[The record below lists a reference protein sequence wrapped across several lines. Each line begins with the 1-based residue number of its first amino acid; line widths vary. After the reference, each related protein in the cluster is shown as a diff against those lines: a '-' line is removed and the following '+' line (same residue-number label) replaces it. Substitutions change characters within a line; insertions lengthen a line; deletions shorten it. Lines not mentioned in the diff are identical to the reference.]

1 MARPRND
8 EFKEIR
14 IESTQEELEVVDV
27 SVPSFVKVTYKEK
40 ISEYPDGRPVYGTS
54 DQEVRSLHLT
64 NDEITKIFQEKG
76 MEVIEIEKATIQFPN
91 ICEKCNEKGTPRIEN
106 KSNRYDY
113 YPRKSSPYFRKS
125 ETLRTEVNRP
135 DEYWLIYD
143 HGKGKKCRIA
153 QYDKNHHLFKPTK
166 NRINELHK
174 HFYPMNLGR
183 GVHGVTLLSKQKNN

>member
-1 MARPRND
+1 MARPRKD

-14 IESTQEELEVVDV
+14 IESTQEELEVIDV
-27 SVPSFVKVTYKEK
+27 SAPSFVKVTYREK
-40 ISEYPDGRPVYGTS
+40 ISKHNDGKPIYGTT
-54 DQEVRSLHLT
+54 DHIFRSLYQT
-64 NDEITKIFQEKG
+64 NDEITKLLQEKG
-76 MEVIEIEKATIQFPN
+76 MEVIKIEKATIPFSN
-91 ICEKCNEKGTPRIEN
+91 ICEKCHKKGIPRIEAQPNDFHYHYNITMQSKKN
-106 KSNRYDY
+106 KS
-113 YPRKSSPYFRKS
+113 
-125 ETLRTEVNRP
+125 NRP

-174 HFYPMNLGR
+174 HFYPMNLGK